1 MLRSASNLIASLAF
15 CLVLHSCT
23 NPSEVKVP
31 EHVMPKDKMAEVLVD
46 IHLVEGAR
54 VGRDI
59 MGDSLHSDFY
69 YAKVYE
75 KHSISKADFDTSF
88 SFYSQH
94 PKVMDKIYSRA
105 IERLNKMEMELQE
118 AGDLKRPS
126 QIEDPAPPLN
136 PVSKKSR

>member
-1 MLRSASNLIASLAF
+1 MLRSASSSIASWALML
-15 CLVLHSCT
+15 LVYSCT

-31 EHVMPKDKMAEVLVD
+31 DHVMPRDKMAEVLVD

-69 YAKVYE
+69 YAKVYD
-75 KHSISKADFDTSF
+75 KHNITKADFDTSF

-105 IERLNKMEMELQE
+105 IEKLNKMEMELQE
-118 AGDLKRPS
+118 VGELKRPS
-126 QIEDPAPPLN
+126 QLEDPAPPLN